1 MDPGTQMPDVPPRV
15 DIASRPSSSRTLIRV
30 ILGLSVV
37 VVVVVVVLVAVWFF
51 VGTST
56 GACSQDDLHLAQQ
69 IPHYSGVQLEFF
81 DDPEGPGCA
90 TQLEVEASATEVLD
104 HYETVL
110 EDDGWNVTVE
120 DVPVVEG
127 PEGLTVA
134 DLTAVRDGSELTIA
148 LEGVDGHVSAA
159 IRVDA

>member
-1 MDPGTQMPDVPPRV
+1 MDPGTETPEVPPRV
-15 DIASRPSSSRTLIRV
+15 DIAGRPSSSRSLIRV

-37 VVVVVVVLVAVWFF
+37 VIVVLVVVWFF

-56 GACSQDDLHLAQQ
+56 GACSQNDLHLAQQ
-69 IPHYSGVQLEFF
+69 IPHYNGVQLEFF
-81 DDPEGPGCA
+81 DDPEGPGCSA
-90 TQLEVEASATEVLD
+90 QLEVEASATEVLD

-110 EDDGWNVTVE
+110 EDDGWDVTVE
-120 DVPVVEG
+120 DVSVAEG
-127 PEGLTVA
+127 PEGLAVA
-134 DLTAVRDGSELTIA
+134 ELTAVRGGSEVTIS

>member
-1 MDPGTQMPDVPPRV
+1 MDPGTETPEVPPRV
-15 DIASRPSSSRTLIRV
+15 DIAGRPSSSRTLIRV
-30 ILGLSVV
+30 ILGLSAVV
-37 VVVVVVVLVAVWFF
+37 IVAVVAIWFF
-51 VGTST
+51 VGTSS
-56 GACSQDDLHLAQQ
+56 GACSDDDLHLALQ
-69 IPHYSGVQLEFF
+69 IPPYGGAQLEYF

-90 TQLEVEASATEVLD
+90 TQLEVEASGTEVLD

-110 EDDGWNVTVE
+110 EDDGWDVSVE
-120 DVPVVEG
+120 DVPVAEG

-134 DLTAVRDGSELTIA
+134 ELTAVRGGSEVTIS